1 MCADF
6 IPSVMAIFHLFGT
19 LPAIKHIFFKF
30 LLAKGGRIV
39 YKDNT
44 HLNFCTMKNLL
55 FPFAVAAF
63 CGLPAAFGLN
73 ADNARVSLDVQNGG
87 DLRVESVVPMT
98 IFGGKEAKQSR
109 GDKTT
114 TWQYVTIPVK
124 VEAKCKGDRTPNFVD
139 ELKVHVYAVFGSD
152 KGADPI
158 MLDKEITYVDIPV
171 NAKSGGKLSEG
182 KMNVGVFISPAN
194 ASKIMNSNSKIEL
207 GDKLIAVAVE
217 ASFHDSPCIDTSSD
231 PSFVVDSKF
240 KQKLTGAWWKKASN
254 AKNKQGA
261 ELSAISET
269 PFAPFYA
276 PVFPPTKPLYGS
288 ATGSSSSYTPSS
300 STEDDASSSDSSATT
315 TDSTATD
322 TEAPV
327 TTSSKKSKKNK

>member
-1 MCADF
+1 
-6 IPSVMAIFHLFGT
+6 
-19 LPAIKHIFFKF
+19 
-30 LLAKGGRIV
+30 
-39 YKDNT
+39 
-44 HLNFCTMKNLL
+44 MKNLL

-63 CGLPAAFGLN
+63 CGLPMAFGLN
-73 ADNARVSLDVQNGG
+73 ADNARVSLDVSGGG

-98 IFGGKEAKQSR
+98 IFGGKDAKQSR

-139 ELKVHVYAVFGSD
+139 ELKVHIYAVFGSD
-152 KGADPI
+152 KGSDPI

-171 NAKSGGKLSEG
+171 SAKGKTAEG
-182 KMNVGVFISPAN
+182 KVNVGVFISPAN

-207 GDKLIAVAVE
+207 GDKLIAVAIE
-217 ASFHDSPCIDTSSD
+217 ASFHDSNCMDTDSPAD
-231 PSFVVDSKF
+231 FVVDSKF
-240 KQKLTGAWWKKASN
+240 KQKLTGAWWRKSSN

-288 ATGSSSSYTPSS
+288 ATGSSYTG
-300 STEDDASSSDSSATT
+300 STTADSTADDTT
-315 TDSTATD
+315 TESTGHEPVADTDSTT
-322 TEAPV
+322 TS
-327 TTSSKKSKKNK
+327 TTSSTGKKSKKNK

>member
-1 MCADF
+1 
-6 IPSVMAIFHLFGT
+6 
-19 LPAIKHIFFKF
+19 
-30 LLAKGGRIV
+30 
-39 YKDNT
+39 
-44 HLNFCTMKNLL
+44 MKNLL
-55 FPFAVAAF
+55 FPIAMAAF
-63 CGLPAAFGLN
+63 CGLPMAFGLN
-73 ADNARVSLDVQNGG
+73 ADNARVSLDVSGGG

-98 IFGGKEAKQSR
+98 IFGGKDAKQSR

-152 KGADPI
+152 KGSDPI

-171 NAKSGGKLSEG
+171 SAKGKIAEG
-182 KMNVGVFISPAN
+182 KMNIGVFISPAN

-217 ASFHDSPCIDTSSD
+217 ATFHDSPCLDTD
-231 PSFVVDSKF
+231 TEPYFVVDSKF
-240 KQKLTGAWWKKASN
+240 KQKLTGAWWKKSSN

-288 ATGSSSSYTPSS
+288 ATGSSSYTG
-300 STEDDASSSDSSATT
+300 STSAADSTADDTT
-315 TDSTATD
+315 TESTGHEPAADTDSTSAS
-322 TEAPV
+322 
-327 TTSSKKSKKNK
+327 TTSSTGKKSKKNK

>member
-1 MCADF
+1 
-6 IPSVMAIFHLFGT
+6 
-19 LPAIKHIFFKF
+19 
-30 LLAKGGRIV
+30 
-39 YKDNT
+39 
-44 HLNFCTMKNLL
+44 MKNLL

-63 CGLPAAFGLN
+63 CGLPMAFGLN
-73 ADNARVSLDVQNGG
+73 ADNARVSLDVQGGG
-87 DLRVESVVPMT
+87 DLRVESVTPMT

-124 VEAKCKGDRTPNFVD
+124 VEAKCKGDRSPNFVD

-152 KGADPI
+152 KGSDPI

-207 GDKLIAVAVE
+207 GDKLIAVAIE
-217 ASFHDSPCIDTSSD
+217 ASFHDSPCISTDAE
-231 PSFVVDSKF
+231 PFFVVDSKF
-240 KQKLTGAWWKKASN
+240 KQKLTGAWWKKSSN
-254 AKNKQGA
+254 SKNKQGA

-288 ATGSSSSYTPSS
+288 ATGSSSYTPSS
-300 STEDDASSSDSSATT
+300 SADDDTTTADSTT

-322 TEAPV
+322 TESPV
-327 TTSSKKSKKNK
+327 TTGSKKSKKNK